1 MEQDQNKNE
10 CLECGKPLIGRS
22 DKKYCDDSCRNANYN
37 RNHQAANNY
46 MRKVNRI
53 LSKNRAILQELNP
66 SETTKVSRKQLTTEG
81 FNFDFYTNIFT
92 TKNGKT
98 YFFCYD
104 HGYLDL
110 GKDWFALVIKKEYV

>member
-1 MEQDQNKNE
+1 MDNQEKNE

-22 DKKYCDDSCRNANYN
+22 DKRFCDDSCRNANYN
-37 RNHQAANNY
+37 KSNRSTSNY

-53 LSKNRAILQELNP
+53 LSKNRLILEGLNP
-66 SETTKVSRKQLTTEG
+66 NKTTKVSRKKLTTEG
-81 FNFDFYTNIFT
+81 FNFDFYTNIYQ

-110 GKDWFALVIKKEYV
+110 GNDWFALVVKKEYI

>member
-1 MEQDQNKNE
+1 MDNQEKNE
-10 CLECGKPLIGRS
+10 CLECEKPLIGRS
-22 DKKYCDDSCRNANYN
+22 DKRFCDDSCRNANYN
-37 RNHQAANNY
+37 KSNRSTSNY

-53 LSKNRAILQELNP
+53 LSKNRLILEGLNP
-66 SETTKVSRKQLTTEG
+66 NETTKVSRKKLTTEG
-81 FNFDFYTNIFT
+81 FNFDFYTNIYQ

-110 GKDWFALVIKKEYV
+110 GNDWFALVVKKEYV

>member
-1 MEQDQNKNE
+1 MDTQEKNE

-22 DKKYCDDSCRNANYN
+22 DKRFCDDSCRNANYN
-37 RNHQAANNY
+37 KSNRSTSNY

-53 LSKNRAILQELNP
+53 LSKNRLILEGLNP
-66 SETTKVSRKQLTTEG
+66 NETTKVSRKKLTTEG
-81 FNFDFYTNIFT
+81 FNFDFYTNIYQ

-110 GKDWFALVIKKEYV
+110 GNDRFALVVKKEYV

>member
-1 MEQDQNKNE
+1 MSEDQDKNVCE
-10 CLECGKPLIGRS
+10 ECGKLLIGRS
-22 DKKYCDDSCRNANYN
+22 DKRFCDDSCRNANYN
-37 RNHQAANNY
+37 RGHQKANNF

-53 LSKNRAILQELNP
+53 LSKNRLILAELNP
-66 SETTKVSRKQLTTEG
+66 NETTKVSRKKLSTEG
-81 FNFDFYTNIFT
+81 FNFDFYTNIYT

-110 GKDWFALVIKKEYV
+110 GNEWYALVVKKEYV

>member
-1 MEQDQNKNE
+1 MDNQEKNE

-22 DKKYCDDSCRNANYN
+22 DKRFCDDSCRNANYN
-37 RNHQAANNY
+37 KSNRSTSNY

-53 LSKNRAILQELNP
+53 MSKNRLILEGLNP
-66 SETTKVSRKQLTTEG
+66 NETTKVSRKKLTTEG
-81 FNFDFYTNIFT
+81 FNFDFYTNIYQ

-110 GKDWFALVIKKEYV
+110 GNDWFALVVKKEYV

>member
-1 MEQDQNKNE
+1 MDNQEKNE

-22 DKKYCDDSCRNANYN
+22 DKRFCDDSCRNANYN
-37 RNHQAANNY
+37 KSNRSTSNY

-53 LSKNRAILQELNP
+53 LSKNRLILEGLNP
-66 SETTKVSRKQLTTEG
+66 NETTKVSRKKLTTEG
-81 FNFDFYTNIFT
+81 FNFDFYTNIYQ

-110 GKDWFALVIKKEYV
+110 GNDWFALVVKKEYV

>member
-1 MEQDQNKNE
+1 MDNQEKNE

-22 DKKYCDDSCRNANYN
+22 DKRFCDDSCRNANYN
-37 RNHQAANNY
+37 KSNRSTSNY

-53 LSKNRAILQELNP
+53 LSKNRLILEGLNP
-66 SETTKVSRKQLTTEG
+66 NKTTKVSRKKLTTEG
-81 FNFDFYTNIFT
+81 FNFDFYTNIYQ

-110 GKDWFALVIKKEYV
+110 GNDRFALVVKKEYV

>member
-1 MEQDQNKNE
+1 MDNQEKNE

-22 DKKYCDDSCRNANYN
+22 DKRFCDDSCRNANYN
-37 RNHQAANNY
+37 KSNRSTSNY

-53 LSKNRAILQELNP
+53 LSKNRLILEGLNP
-66 SETTKVSRKQLTTEG
+66 NETTKVSRKKLTTEG
-81 FNFDFYTNIFT
+81 YNFDFYTNIYQ

-110 GKDWFALVIKKEYV
+110 GNDWFALVVKKEYV

>member
-1 MEQDQNKNE
+1 MDNQEKNE

-22 DKKYCDDSCRNANYN
+22 DKRFCDDSCRNANYN
-37 RNHQAANNY
+37 KSNRSTSNC

-53 LSKNRAILQELNP
+53 LSKNRLILEGLNP
-66 SETTKVSRKQLTTEG
+66 NETTKVSRKKLTTEG
-81 FNFDFYTNIFT
+81 FNFDFYTNIYQ

-110 GKDWFALVIKKEYV
+110 GNDWFALVVKKEYV